1 MPKDADNLAFLLL
14 LNQTCAVKETACQPT
29 TPPGLPLPA
38 EEYGGFFTGDC
49 IQARTLNL

>member
-14 LNQTCAVKETACQPT
+14 LNQTCAVKETACQPI

-38 EEYGGFFTGDC
+38 EGYGGFFTGDC